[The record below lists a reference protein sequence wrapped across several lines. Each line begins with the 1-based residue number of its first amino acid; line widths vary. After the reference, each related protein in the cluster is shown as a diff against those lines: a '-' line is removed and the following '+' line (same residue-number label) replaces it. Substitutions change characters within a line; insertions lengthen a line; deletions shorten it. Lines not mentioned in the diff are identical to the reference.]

1 MSKQRLSIGAVLM
14 FISLGLGACHHAPF
28 SASKIKAE
36 AEAGDRGAQETL
48 AAMYFIG
55 DGVPVDREKQ
65 VFWLK
70 KAAAQGSRYAYYRLG
85 HNYEFGYGLAPDIF
99 KAAEH
104 YEIGSRLNSAD
115 AQTAL
120 ARLLV
125 SGALG
130 KRDYQASHMWQKL
143 SGRHGPMFAYRDFQA
158 AKHLTKAQINR
169 AEAEAKKVIAGF

>member
-120 ARLLV
+120 AGQWRAWQAGLSGQPYVADIIGAARPDVCLSRL
-125 SGALG
+125 SS
-130 KRDYQASHMWQKL
+130 RQASYQ
-143 SGRHGPMFAYRDFQA
+143 SS
-158 AKHLTKAQINR
+158 N
-169 AEAEAKKVIAGF
+169 

>member
-36 AEAGDRGAQETL
+36 SEAGDRGAQETL

-130 KRDYQASHMWQKL
+130 KRDYQASHMWQIL
-143 SGRHGPMFAYRDFQA
+143 
-158 AKHLTKAQINR
+158 
-169 AEAEAKKVIAGF
+169 